1 MKLTPKQEQAIDGI
15 IGESHQ
21 GFFVYLGRLLGKQTA
36 TTKEEKHEK
45 HPRLQPRGGRRVAPQ
60 RCQAL
65 HHQWK
70 RRHHAGVGSHGGGK

>member
-36 TTKEEKHEK
+36 TTKEEKHEVLRYIARK
-45 HPRLQPRGGRRVAPQ
+45 IGGLNEQ
-60 RCQAL
+60 
-65 HHQWK
+65 
-70 RRHHAGVGSHGGGK
+70 GE